1 MELLR
6 FDNLVAV
13 PWRNGG
19 GLTREL
25 AVHLDGEIHP
35 EFLWRVSMA
44 TVGGPGPFSRFEG
57 IDRTIAVLE
66 GEGIVLASR
75 DSKIALRRGS
85 APHSFAGET
94 PIDGSVISGETTDLN
109 VMTRRGYFTHIMK
122 RIVIGE
128 PLAIE
133 VQCDEM
139 MIVFNGE
146 VDIEALESRLSAR
159 PLDTLT
165 GLKRGTRLRL
175 LPSAWEEVFLI
186 ELSRA
191 PA

>member
-25 AVHLDGEIHP
+25 AIHLDGEIHP

-44 TVGGPGPFSRFEG
+44 TVAGPGPFSRFDG
-57 IDRTIAVLE
+57 IDRTIAVLQ
-66 GEGIVLASR
+66 GEGIVLASGEGETV
-75 DSKIALRRGS
+75 LRRNS
-85 APHSFAGET
+85 APYSFAGET
-94 PIDGSVISGETTDLN
+94 LIDASVVSGETTDLN
-109 VMTRRGYFTHIMK
+109 VMTRRGHFAHVMK
-122 RIVIGE
+122 RLVIGE

-133 VQCDEM
+133 VGCDEM
-139 MIVFNGE
+139 LIVFNGE
-146 VDIEALESRLSAR
+146 VDVETSENRLTAR

-165 GLKRGTRLRL
+165 GLKRGTGLHL
-175 LPSAWEEVFLI
+175 LPSAQEEVSLI
-186 ELSRA
+186 ELYRA
-191 PA
+191 CA

>member
-6 FDNLVAV
+6 FDNLVVV
-13 PWRNGG
+13 PWKNGG

-35 EFLWRVSMA
+35 EFLWRISMA
-44 TVGGPGPFSRFEG
+44 TVAGPGPFSRFDG
-57 IDRTIAVLE
+57 IDRTIAVLQ

-75 DSKIALRRGS
+75 DNEIALRRNS
-85 APHSFAGET
+85 DPYSFAGET
-94 PIDGSVISGETTDLN
+94 PIDALVVSGETTDLN
-109 VMTRRGYFTHIMK
+109 VMTRRGYFTHVMK
-122 RIVIGE
+122 RVVIRE

-146 VDIEALESRLSAR
+146 ADVEASESRLSAR

-175 LPSAWEEVFLI
+175 LPSAGEEIFLI

-191 PA
+191 SA